1 MEENEVTP
9 PIKELDYRYTEDW
22 KNRCLVRDR
31 MRKKNDHEIGAWLQ
45 ELEKEKSVEHCNE
58 LRKLLREEWL
68 FVRDASRL
76 RNFSKF

>member
-1 MEENEVTP
+1 MEENETSSS
-9 PIKELDYRYTEDW
+9 KEEVNYRYTEDW

-31 MRKKNDHEIGAWLQ
+31 MKKKNDHEIGAWLR
-45 ELEKEKSVEHCNE
+45 ELEKEKSVEYCNE

-76 RNFSKF
+76 RNFQKS

>member
-45 ELEKEKSVEHCNE
+45 ELEKEMSVEHCNE

>member
-9 PIKELDYRYTEDW
+9 PIKELGYRYTEDW

-31 MRKKNDHEIGAWLQ
+31 MRKMNDHEIGAWLRD
-45 ELEKEKSVEHCNE
+45 LEKEKSVEYCNE

>member
-31 MRKKNDHEIGAWLQ
+31 MRKKNDHEIGVWLQ

-76 RNFSKF
+76 RNF

>member
-31 MRKKNDHEIGAWLQ
+31 MRKKNDHEIGAWLR
-45 ELEKEKSVEHCNE
+45 ELEKEKSVEYCNE

-76 RNFSKF
+76 RNF

>member
-45 ELEKEKSVEHCNE
+45 ELEKEKSVEYCNE

>member
-31 MRKKNDHEIGAWLQ
+31 MRKKNDHEIVAWLQ

>member
-1 MEENEVTP
+1 MEENKVTP

-45 ELEKEKSVEHCNE
+45 EVEKEKSIEHCNE